1 MNKKGK
7 VYFVG
12 AGPGDPGLIT
22 VKGRECLLKGEVI
35 IYDRLLDPRMLEEFP
50 PGVEAIYAGKRSG
63 AHTMKQEEINALL
76 VEKAS
81 RGKVVVR
88 LKGGD
93 PFVFGR
99 GGEEAET
106 VGAAG
111 IPFEIVPGVTA
122 AVAVPSYAG
131 IPVTHRNLSSSVAIV
146 TGHEDPEKNESA
158 INWAKLATAT
168 DTLVFLMGME
178 NLSQIANTLI
188 KNGLPPG
195 TPAAVVAN
203 GASPHQRTVTGTV
216 ENIASRAREKGINPP
231 AILVVGKVVQMR
243 DKLSWFETRPLFSRT
258 VLVTRAR
265 HQASALSRLLSEKGA
280 LPLELPIIG
289 IEPLKNNKKLD
300 SALDNLKEYSW
311 IMFTSVNSVTVFFRR
326 LLEKKKDG
334 RALGGTRIAAVGP
347 ATAEELLKFGIRP
360 DFIPRKYTT
369 SDIVREMVSEKFQGG
384 KVLLPRAENVPHE
397 LNDELKKRGA
407 EVEEIPLYRTTL
419 KKDNRPHLLDILK
432 ANKPDVITFAS
443 SSTVRGLLS
452 LLGKEKDLM
461 AGSIIACIGPVTA
474 STARK
479 AGLKVDIIAREFTIP
494 GLVEAIEEYYK
505 SGKG

>member
-35 IYDRLLDPRMLEEFP
+35 IYDRLLDPRMLEVFP

-131 IPVTHRNLSSSVAIV
+131 IPITHRNLSSSVAIV

-243 DKLSWFETRPLFSRT
+243 DKLSWFETRP
-258 VLVTRAR
+258 
-265 HQASALSRLLSEKGA
+265 
-280 LPLELPIIG
+280 
-289 IEPLKNNKKLD
+289 
-300 SALDNLKEYSW
+300 
-311 IMFTSVNSVTVFFRR
+311 
-326 LLEKKKDG
+326 
-334 RALGGTRIAAVGP
+334 
-347 ATAEELLKFGIRP
+347 
-360 DFIPRKYTT
+360 
-369 SDIVREMVSEKFQGG
+369 
-384 KVLLPRAENVPHE
+384 
-397 LNDELKKRGA
+397 
-407 EVEEIPLYRTTL
+407 
-419 KKDNRPHLLDILK
+419 
-432 ANKPDVITFAS
+432 
-443 SSTVRGLLS
+443 
-452 LLGKEKDLM
+452 
-461 AGSIIACIGPVTA
+461 
-474 STARK
+474 
-479 AGLKVDIIAREFTIP
+479 
-494 GLVEAIEEYYK
+494 
-505 SGKG
+505 